1 MAQTTT
7 WKIHDMQRDASTG
20 GVKTIYWECRVTDND
35 NADCSA
41 VEGGKLR
48 LTPDASASDFVAY
61 DDLTETT
68 VLGWV
73 YNSLIEDDETAA
85 EAKARIETNRQGK
98 VTAQVARKTA
108 EAPAA
113 LFQIKER
120 GAIKE
125 GYFADAV
132 IVDLQAAWT
141 VTKENILYKC
151 QWSPFEGEQFD
162 AQILQTFVNGHLAF
176 DKGVFNENQLGK
188 RLRFNRN

>member
-108 EAPAA
+108 EASGMP
-113 LFQIKER
+113 
-120 GAIKE
+120 
-125 GYFADAV
+125 
-132 IVDLQAAWT
+132 W
-141 VTKENILYKC
+141 
-151 QWSPFEGEQFD
+151 
-162 AQILQTFVNGHLAF
+162 
-176 DKGVFNENQLGK
+176 
-188 RLRFNRN
+188 